1 LFKPHQFETFS
12 AGKQSAITSG
22 VRPSPEFPGCAA
34 LSFRRMTRLAIMAE
48 VQYEYLQGVTEVTC
62 AAFLDSSGN
71 VIEQK
76 QLSGLTTQSSSSST
90 TYRYR

>member
-1 LFKPHQFETFS
+1 
-12 AGKQSAITSG
+12 
-22 VRPSPEFPGCAA
+22 
-34 LSFRRMTRLAIMAE
+34 MTRLANVAE

-90 TYRYR
+90 TCRYR